1 MSRIHAGVVGARSIL
16 GSKLKSLGTRASTT
30 FAHVRKSEVAEA
42 LIATWCIEFLRV
54 RKIGGLNVV
63 QIVTISILM
72 LGVKTIITEA
82 SRRRYGG
89 KDKTLVMSNRYT
101 SMEPVGDHRGS
112 HVSDKWVRRPRRRQR
127 YNYRDTYTDL

>member
-1 MSRIHAGVVGARSIL
+1 MSRIHAGAVEAASTLASRL
-16 GSKLKSLGTRASTT
+16 RNLGTRASTT
-30 FAHVRKSEVAEA
+30 FAYVKKSEVAEA

-82 SRRRYGG
+82 SRRRHGG
-89 KDKTLVMSNRYT
+89 KDKSIIMSNRFT
-101 SMEPVGDHRGS
+101 SMEPVGNHRDS
-112 HVSDKWVRRPRRRQR
+112 DVSDKWIRRPRRRQR
-127 YNYRDTYTDL
+127 YNYRNSY